1 MTKNIIVGSII
12 ALLVIILIILVIVL
26 KKKKYKLLKDKIEEL
41 DKEKNIIEST
51 PIDAELSKMETI
63 IKNEKMEEK
72 YNSWQ
77 ERFKKLKENNLSR
90 INDMIIDLDFDDGKR
105 KYSDTLQK
113 LCHIEIEIS
122 KAKVLADTLLD
133 EIKEITLSEEKY
145 RSIIIKLKTRYR
157 ELLNSFEIH
166 KKEYD
171 SISEIIELQFENIEK
186 RFNDFEVSMEH
197 NEYNEVVHIVKAIDS
212 MVDHMGIVISEVP
225 DLVLLITKLIPKR
238 IEQINSIYDEM
249 VKKDYPLDYLQ
260 IPYNIEETTKHV
272 NDILDRVKVLNLE
285 DCLFELKT
293 MLEYLDSLFTDFENE
308 KNSRKEFEEEAPI
321 FERKLEKVNNVVADI
336 YSQLDS
342 IKNLYDLSD
351 EDVKIIDEVNSSL
364 LDLNKDYKTGIK
376 DLKKRKIPYSKIVDD
391 IKQFSNRLK
400 KIDDDLDKA
409 LKSLGNMYEDEVRA
423 REQLDEIQE
432 LLKQSKIKIRSY
444 KLPIITNNY
453 FVELSEANESILEVI
468 KELEKKPIV
477 INVLN
482 TRVDTARDLVLKLY
496 NTTNETIRL
505 AKMSEASI
513 VYGNRFRSDYENVAH
528 ALNRAEILFYK
539 GDYKHSLEVST
550 RAIEMVEP
558 SFSKKIETFYKK
570 EV

>member
-238 IEQINSIYDEM
+238 IEQINSVYDEM

-364 LDLNKDYKTGIK
+364 LDLNRDYKTGIK

-528 ALNRAEILFYK
+528 ALNRAEVLFYK

>member
-77 ERFKKLKENNLSR
+77 KRFKKLKENNLSR

-238 IEQINSIYDEM
+238 IEQINSVYDEM

-364 LDLNKDYKTGIK
+364 LDLNRDYKTGIK

>member
-238 IEQINSIYDEM
+238 IEQINSVYDEM

-272 NDILDRVKVLNLE
+272 NDIFDRVKVLNLE

-364 LDLNKDYKTGIK
+364 LDLNRDYKTGIK

-453 FVELSEANESILEVI
+453 FVELSEANESIHEVI

>member
-157 ELLNSFEIH
+157 ELLNSSEIH

-238 IEQINSIYDEM
+238 IEQINSVYDEM

-364 LDLNKDYKTGIK
+364 LDLNSDYKTGIK

-453 FVELSEANESILEVI
+453 FVELSEANESIHEVI

>member
-1 MTKNIIVGSII
+1 M
-12 ALLVIILIILVIVL
+12 
-26 KKKKYKLLKDKIEEL
+26 
-41 DKEKNIIEST
+41 
-51 PIDAELSKMETI
+51 
-63 IKNEKMEEK
+63 
-72 YNSWQ
+72 
-77 ERFKKLKENNLSR
+77 
-90 INDMIIDLDFDDGKR
+90 
-105 KYSDTLQK
+105 
-113 LCHIEIEIS
+113 
-122 KAKVLADTLLD
+122 D

-197 NEYNEVVHIVKAIDS
+197 NEYNEVVHIVKAIVS

-238 IEQINSIYDEM
+238 IEQINSVYDEM

-364 LDLNKDYKTGIK
+364 LDLNRDYKTGIK

>member
-238 IEQINSIYDEM
+238 IEQINSVYDEM

-364 LDLNKDYKTGIK
+364 LDLNRDYKTGIK

-400 KIDDDLDKA
+400 KTDDDLDKA

>member
-77 ERFKKLKENNLSR
+77 ERFKKLKGNNLSR

-238 IEQINSIYDEM
+238 IEQINSVYDEM

-364 LDLNKDYKTGIK
+364 LDLNRDYKTGIK

>member
-238 IEQINSIYDEM
+238 IEQINSVYDEM

-364 LDLNKDYKTGIK
+364 LDLNSDYKTGIK

>member
-238 IEQINSIYDEM
+238 IEQINSVYDEM

-364 LDLNKDYKTGIK
+364 LDLNRDYKTGIK

-558 SFSKKIETFYKK
+558 SFSKKIEMFYKK

>member
-41 DKEKNIIEST
+41 DREKNIIEST

-238 IEQINSIYDEM
+238 IEQINSVYDEM

-364 LDLNKDYKTGIK
+364 LDLNRDYKTGIK

>member
-212 MVDHMGIVISEVP
+212 MIDHMGIVISEVP

-238 IEQINSIYDEM
+238 IEQINSVYDEM

-364 LDLNKDYKTGIK
+364 LDLNRDYKTGIK

>member
-51 PIDAELSKMETI
+51 PIDAELSNMETI

-238 IEQINSIYDEM
+238 IEQINSVYDEM

-364 LDLNKDYKTGIK
+364 LDLNRDYKTGIK

>member
-77 ERFKKLKENNLSR
+77 ERFKKLKENNLSK
-90 INDMIIDLDFDDGKR
+90 INDMIIDLDFDDEKR

-157 ELLNSFEIH
+157 ELFNSFEIH

-238 IEQINSIYDEM
+238 IEQINSVYDEM

-293 MLEYLDSLFTDFENE
+293 MLEYLDSLFTDFEHE

-321 FERKLEKVNNVVADI
+321 FERKLEKINNVVADI

-376 DLKKRKIPYSKIVDD
+376 DLKKRKIPYSKIVND

-432 LLKQSKIKIRSY
+432 LLKQSKIKIRNY

-477 INVLN
+477 INILN

-513 VYGNRFRSDYENVAH
+513 VYGNRFRSDYENIAH

-539 GDYKHSLEVST
+539 GDYKHSLEIST
-550 RAIEMVEP
+550 RAIELIEP
-558 SFSKKIETFYKK
+558 NFSKKMDAFYKK
-570 EV
+570 EI

>member
-238 IEQINSIYDEM
+238 IEQINSVYDEM

-364 LDLNKDYKTGIK
+364 LDLNRDYKTGIK

-453 FVELSEANESILEVI
+453 FVELSEANESIHEVI

>member
-238 IEQINSIYDEM
+238 IEQINSVYDEM

-364 LDLNKDYKTGIK
+364 LDLNRDYKTGIK